1 MERVAFLLED
11 SGERIMCLLNPNTI
25 LIRRSAGIRPRQTT
39 SGNLSG
45 PGMRDDPLLYT
56 GGGRTEMQL
65 DLLFDVALAGSTIA
79 ATDVRE
85 LTNPIWELSENS
97 RDAQGLLK
105 PPVVRFIWGK
115 VWNIPGVVSDVAERL
130 ERFQADGAPERSW
143 IRLRFLRVDEPRV
156 EPALTPEGL
165 PLDMIEE
172 IPAVTDGPAMLHETM
187 GGGDTTPPEEDLPA
201 TTTAGE
207 RLDELSYRY
216 YGVADLWRILASANN
231 LEDPLQ
237 VPSGTVI
244 YIPPASTLKADK

>member
-11 SGERIMCLLNPNTI
+11 TGERILCLLNPDSL
-25 LIRRSAGIRPRQTT
+25 LIRRSAGLRPRHSA

-65 DLLFDVALAGSTIA
+65 DLLFDVTLAGSTIV
-79 ATDVRE
+79 TNDVRE
-85 LTNPIWELSENS
+85 LTDPIWQLSENS
-97 RDAQGLLK
+97 RDLQGQLK

-115 VWNIPGVVSDVAERL
+115 SWNIPGVVADVAERL

-143 IRLRFLRVDEPRV
+143 IRLRFLRVDEPPV
-156 EPALTPEGL
+156 EPAVTPEGL
-165 PLDMIEE
+165 PLDVLADDV
-172 IPAVTDGPAMLHETM
+172 PAPDGPAMLHETM
-187 GGGDTTPPEEDLPA
+187 GGGETTPPEEELPA

-207 RLDELSYRY
+207 RLDELAFRY
-216 YGVADLWRILASANN
+216 YGVADLWRILATANN
-231 LEDPLQ
+231 LDDPLQ

-244 YIPPASTLKADK
+244 YIPPATGSKGSL